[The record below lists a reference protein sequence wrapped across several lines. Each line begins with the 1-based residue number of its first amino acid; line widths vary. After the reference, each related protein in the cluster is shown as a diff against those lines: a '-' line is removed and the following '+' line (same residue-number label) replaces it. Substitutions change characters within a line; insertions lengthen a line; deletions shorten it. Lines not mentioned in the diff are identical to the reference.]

1 MTPQLKLFDVRALDL
16 FGLRGQPETRSTVT
30 MTRMTKPAEQQL
42 ARSLPSRQQQQQQEP
57 AHVRRVW
64 PE

>member
-1 MTPQLKLFDVRALDL
+1 MTPQLKLFEVRALDL
-16 FGLRGQPETRSTVT
+16 FGLRGQPETRSAVR
-30 MTRMTKPAEQQL
+30 MTRMTKPAEQQSGSL
-42 ARSLPSRQQQQQQEP
+42 ASVSTAAAREP